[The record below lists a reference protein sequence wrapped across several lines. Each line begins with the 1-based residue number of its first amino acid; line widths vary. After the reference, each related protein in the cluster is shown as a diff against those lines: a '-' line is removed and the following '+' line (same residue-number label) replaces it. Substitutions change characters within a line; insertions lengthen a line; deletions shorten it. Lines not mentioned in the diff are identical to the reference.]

1 MREIKLGELVKLI
14 QGIISAGAHGTDD
27 KAPVPTHLKHVM
39 RRDFEA
45 LAEHCDQLG
54 LAVPSEYLRRGILL
68 AKLPPQPN
76 EVAEFG
82 RLTNMIADTIEIEL
96 RARIFLEMPTD
107 KQKFYSSGSA
117 LFGGEDVANK
127 FPSAAFEIDEAGKC
141 IALDRHTACVFHLMR
156 IMELGIRAMAS
167 CLGIPDPVKPAERNW
182 GIILRK
188 IRDDGIQKKWPT
200 AADRMAGDGAVLES
214 LQASLDAVKSPWR
227 DTTMHVE
234 KKYTGEEAQHIFDAV
249 RGFMMNLASRCDANG
264 EPKA

>member
-1 MREIKLGELVKLI
+1 
-14 QGIISAGAHGTDD
+14 
-27 KAPVPTHLKHVM
+27 
-39 RRDFEA
+39 
-45 LAEHCDQLG
+45 
-54 LAVPSEYLRRGILL
+54 
-68 AKLPPQPN
+68 
-76 EVAEFG
+76 
-82 RLTNMIADTIEIEL
+82 
-96 RARIFLEMPTD
+96 
-107 KQKFYSSGSA
+107 
-117 LFGGEDVANK
+117 
-127 FPSAAFEIDEAGKC
+127 
-141 IALDRHTACVFHLMR
+141 
-156 IMELGIRAMAS
+156 MELGIRAMAS

-249 RGFMMNLASRCDANG
+249 RGFMMNLASRCDENG